1 MTMADKIVVLHDG
14 RVEQIGAP
22 LDLYDRPA
30 NLFVAGFIGS
40 PAMNVLKGHIFGGG
54 KPAFKAENGVE
65 MPLASAPSASDGKPA
80 AYGFRPEHLRIAQD
94 GLPAQVVVVEPTGS
108 ETQVMLKLGGS
119 DIVAVFRDRIAAR
132 PGEII
137 KIAPDLAS
145 VHLFDGESGQ
155 RLAA

>member
-1 MTMADKIVVLHDG
+1 
-14 RVEQIGAP
+14 
-22 LDLYDRPA
+22 
-30 NLFVAGFIGS
+30 
-40 PAMNVLKGHIFGGG
+40 
-54 KPAFKAENGVE
+54 
-65 MPLASAPSASDGKPA
+65 MPLASAPGASDGRPA

-94 GLPAQVVVVEPTGS
+94 GVPAEVVVVEPTGS

-132 PGEII
+132 PGETI

-145 VHLFDGESGQ
+145 VHLFDVESGQ